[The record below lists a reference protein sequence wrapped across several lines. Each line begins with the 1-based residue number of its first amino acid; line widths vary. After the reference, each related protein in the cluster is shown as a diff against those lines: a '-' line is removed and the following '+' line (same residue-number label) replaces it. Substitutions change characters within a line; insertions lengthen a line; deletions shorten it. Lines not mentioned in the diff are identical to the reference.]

1 MLKYFQENNQQL
13 ELKLKKKLETVMKDI
28 EENMKPIIHSM
39 EEVIILIKD
48 YFFKN
53 RL

>member
-13 ELKLKKKLETVMKDI
+13 EPETVMKDI

>member
-13 ELKLKKKLETVMKDI
+13 EPETVMKDI
-28 EENMKPIIHSM
+28 EKNMKPIIHSM